1 MSRKDSTAM
10 GVGAALAGAAVAAFV
25 SMGTAHADVISTYP
39 TDDDGFQIL
48 FGAPGTQGLVPGQI
62 ETNEVSD
69 ANLTASNA
77 GEETSLT
84 NDAVAFES
92 ATTGSGDHGLEQ
104 LIYALDSQAYVVQTT
119 TGIDGY
125 LTGASDA
132 GGYLVPDDFLGYLG
146 TELDAFLL
154 TPLGLDPGLLG
165 PLIDTILG
173 SPSF

>member
-1 MSRKDSTAM
+1 MFSM
-10 GVGAALAGAAVAAFV
+10 GV
-25 SMGTAHADVISTYP
+25 AHADVVSTYP

-48 FGAPGTQGLVPGQI
+48 FGAPGTAGLVPGQI
-62 ETNEVSD
+62 TTNETSD
-69 ANLTASNA
+69 ANLTASNP
-77 GEETSLT
+77 GEETTLT
-84 NDAVAFES
+84 NDASLFE
-92 ATTGSGDHGLEQ
+92 ATGGDHGLEQ
-104 LIYALDSQAYVVQTT
+104 LIYAIDPSSYVVQTT
-119 TGIDGY
+119 PGIDGF
-125 LTGASDA
+125 LTGAGDA